1 MKLKKYIYCLAL
13 IFALLMQSCG
23 LVVINSGSTE
33 SEKADTTSSFSTAA
47 EDSGDQ
53 EEKEVIDWTKVK
65 EKAYGELEKLPSYSF
80 DGENITILT
89 TDGRFFSGDGEQT
102 VLNSDRVARIQA
114 LEKKYSFTARL
125 KTVSKDE
132 AFDQIS
138 ANEKSGILSA
148 HIYAL
153 PMDITALL
161 TTEEYLKS
169 LRSSQYFDHNGNVF
183 NDSVSAFTAG
193 HDVFAV
199 SGDGCFEPEK
209 ISALYYNR
217 SKLDELGMAY
227 VAELVESGRW
237 TLDKYYEYICSAQQS
252 TFDGICSANATDNSY
267 DDILLLSSGFNFTHN
282 TVDEKIRL
290 ESFSENFKS
299 LCESVGNI
307 MKDCEMTQP
316 DDAVNEFINGKILFL
331 TDSVANTSKYMHMA
345 DNWSIAP
352 HPKATEKSE
361 YSSYIS
367 NDAIVL
373 SIPCSIASPDGLGLL
388 ITAFNTVSKDYIKG
402 RFIEYNMNHVVRD
415 NGALDALGIL
425 INNENYDFAYIFSPS
440 YPNMNKFTLSAYRSI
455 LRGDMSYEE
464 YVDKYEEQTK
474 EYFDAIFPIIY
485 Y

>member
-1 MKLKKYIYCLAL
+1 
-13 IFALLMQSCG
+13 
-23 LVVINSGSTE
+23 
-33 SEKADTTSSFSTAA
+33 
-47 EDSGDQ
+47 
-53 EEKEVIDWTKVK
+53 
-65 EKAYGELEKLPSYSF
+65 
-80 DGENITILT
+80 
-89 TDGRFFSGDGEQT
+89 
-102 VLNSDRVARIQA
+102 
-114 LEKKYSFTARL
+114 
-125 KTVSKDE
+125 
-132 AFDQIS
+132 
-138 ANEKSGILSA
+138 
-148 HIYAL
+148 
-153 PMDITALL
+153 
-161 TTEEYLKS
+161 
-169 LRSSQYFDHNGNVF
+169 
-183 NDSVSAFTAG
+183 
-193 HDVFAV
+193 
-199 SGDGCFEPEK
+199 
-209 ISALYYNR
+209 
-217 SKLDELGMAY
+217 
-227 VAELVESGRW
+227 
-237 TLDKYYEYICSAQQS
+237 
-252 TFDGICSANATDNSY
+252 
-267 DDILLLSSGFNFTHN
+267 
-282 TVDEKIRL
+282 
-290 ESFSENFKS
+290 
-299 LCESVGNI
+299 

-345 DNWSIAP
+345 DHWSIAP